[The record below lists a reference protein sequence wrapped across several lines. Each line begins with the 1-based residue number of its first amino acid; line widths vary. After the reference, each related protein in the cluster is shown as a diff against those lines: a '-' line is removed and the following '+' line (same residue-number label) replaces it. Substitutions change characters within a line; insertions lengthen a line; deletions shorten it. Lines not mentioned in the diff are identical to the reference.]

1 MAKME
6 WTLIVQRNINLI
18 RGELNR
24 TREIVIIRIQGE
36 VSETGAPANNS
47 EFTYVK
53 QRAKA
58 LQALYIADHHKWLR
72 GEGSFRREPTLNDYV
87 THDPI
92 RGWPAFVR
100 FDAGIEE
107 PE

>member
-1 MAKME
+1 MVKME
-6 WTLIVQRNINLI
+6 WTLIVQRNTNLM

-36 VSETGAPANNS
+36 VSEAGSPANNS
-47 EFTYVK
+47 EFTYMK
-53 QRAKA
+53 QKAKA
-58 LQALYIADHHKWLR
+58 VTALYRADHHKWLR
-72 GEGSFRREPTLNDYV
+72 GEDGFRREPTPNDYT